1 MTKFTYIKG
10 FTLVELMITC
20 GILAII
26 AAVAIPAYSGYVR
39 TSRQT
44 EGWNNLR
51 TLQVAEEEY
60 FLENNAYFSGATA
73 AALNAASGG
82 LWSRA
87 EDPGDANFEYSVT
100 VVGTTYTATATGQN
114 NLDNTVVLTV
124 VKN

>member
-1 MTKFTYIKG
+1 MNPKYCRG
-10 FTLVELMITC
+10 FTLTELMITV
-20 GILAII
+20 GILAILT
-26 AAVAIPAYSGYVR
+26 AVAIPAYNGYIS
-39 TSRQT
+39 TSRQA

-73 AALNAASGG
+73 AALNTASGG

-87 EDPGDANFEYSVT
+87 EAAADANFEYSVT

-114 NLDNTVVLTV
+114 NLDNTVVLKV